1 MVKLTK
7 TEIVR
12 NFINAYNSFDIDT
25 MLKWLHPDVIFK
37 NISAG
42 EVNAQT
48 SGINEFENLARQSS
62 SFYKEREQ
70 EIKYLTE
77 SENTVKVELEYHA
90 VLNSEEI
97 INLKGRSEYKF
108 RDGLIY
114 SIIDES

>member
-1 MVKLTK
+1 MKLTN
-7 TEIVR
+7 TELVR

-25 MLKWLHPDVIFK
+25 MLKCLHPDVIFK
-37 NISAG
+37 NISGG
-42 EVNAQT
+42 EVNAKT
-48 SGINEFENLARQSS
+48 SGINEFENLARQSAA
-62 SFYKEREQ
+62 FFKEREQ

-77 SENTVKVELEYHA
+77 SEGTVKVELEYYA
-90 VLNSEEI
+90 VLNSDEV